1 MTASGC
7 RAIVL
12 GASMAGLLAARA
24 LADFYSSVT
33 IVERDKLPHE
43 PANRR
48 GVPQGR
54 HPHMLM
60 ARAPQIIDELF
71 PGCMQEVLD
80 SGGMAWNDGDLSKT
94 CLTFGN
100 HRLAATGTIPQ
111 PSTYVSY
118 ACTRAFLDWH
128 VRRRLRDLGN
138 ITILQGHDA
147 GALTAAPDGSRVT
160 GVRVTDRT
168 DGSQSVLEADL
179 VVDATGR
186 GSRAP
191 AFLEDLGYGRPAEDK
206 VDINLTYA
214 SMPMHI
220 DPGTVH
226 QNWIV
231 VMPKPGE
238 PKGLVMFECENG
250 TWMVGVCAMFGQAV
264 PRQCDELLEFA
275 ENLAPASALA
285 TARAATPLAAVSQHR
300 VPSNRWRRYDKMP
313 RTPGGFLVL
322 GDAICSFNPVYGQGM
337 TVAAIESLTLRD
349 CLTQG
354 EQMLPRRFFKQSAK
368 TIKTAWQTAVGSDL
382 TMPEVKS
389 PRPLSIRI
397 TNAWIDRVLTA
408 AETDP
413 EVVQQLLQVI
423 GMTEPP
429 SRLLR
434 PSFAYRVARARHRT
448 PNT

>member
-12 GASMAGLLAARA
+12 GASMAGLLAARV

-33 IVERDKLPHE
+33 IVERDKFPYE

-80 SGGMAWNDGDLSKT
+80 SGGMAWNDGDLSKA

-100 HRLAATGTIPQ
+100 HRLAAMGTIPQ

-128 VRRRLRDLGN
+128 VRRRVRDLRN
-138 ITILQGHDA
+138 ITMLQGHDA
-147 GALTAAPDGSRVT
+147 GELTAAPDGSRVA
-160 GVRVTDRT
+160 GVRVTDRS
-168 DGSQSVLEADL
+168 DGSAAVLEADL

-191 AFLEDLGYGRPAEDK
+191 TFLEDLGYGRPAEDE
-206 VDINLTYA
+206 VFINLTYA
-214 SMPMHI
+214 SMPVHI

-264 PRQCDELLEFA
+264 PRQHDELLEFA
-275 ENLAPASALA
+275 ESLAPAPALA

-322 GDAICSFNPVYGQGM
+322 GDAVCSFNPVYGQGM
-337 TVAAIESLTLRD
+337 TVAAIESLILRD
-349 CLTQG
+349 CLAQG
-354 EQMLPRRFFKQSAK
+354 EQRLPRRFFKQSAK

-397 TNAWIDRVLTA
+397 ANAWIDRVLTA

-413 EVVQQLLQVI
+413 QVVQQFLQVI

-434 PSFAYRVARARHRT
+434 PSLAYRVARARRRT